1 MVYIIQRILDGLA
14 CREDLASIIAAGAE
28 HGVRP
33 SQMIYY
39 RDLVWVL
46 VAKELK
52 LRYRNT
58 VLGYAWSVLNPLAFA
73 MVFFVVFKI
82 FMRVPI
88 ENYTLY
94 LITGLFPWQWFSNSV
109 TSSNFFFLNNSS
121 LIKKVKFPRYF
132 LVIAGVLNDLI
143 HFAISILV
151 IVAFMIFHHK
161 VPSLNWIVLVPFLVL
176 VQFLLTMGIALTVSS
191 CNLFFRDLERMAG
204 ILVML
209 WFYATPVIYSVK
221 MIPPGLHWTTYVNPM
236 TPVIL
241 CWRSLF
247 LGDPLSLSYLGAAAG
262 WAALIFAVGLL
273 IYKSLEWR
281 FAEIV

>member
-1 MVYIIQRILDGLA
+1 MT
-14 CREDLASIIAAGAE
+14 
-28 HGVRP
+28 
-33 SQMIYY
+33 YY

-82 FMRVPI
+82 VMRVPI
-88 ENYTLY
+88 QNTLF

-109 TSSNFFFLNNSS
+109 TASNFFFLSNSS

-143 HFAISILV
+143 HFALSILV
-151 IVAFMIFHHK
+151 IVGFMIFYHK
-161 VPSLNWIVLVPFLVL
+161 YPSLNWIVLLPFLVL
-176 VQFLLTMGIALTVSS
+176 VQFLLTMGIALIVAS
-191 CNLFFRDLERMAG
+191 CNLFFRDLERLAG

-209 WFYATPVIYSVK
+209 WFYATPVLYSVD
-221 MIPPGLHWTTYVNPM
+221 MIPQGLRWTIYANPM
-236 TPVIL
+236 TSLVL
-241 CWRSLF
+241 CWRSVF
-247 LGDPLSLSYLGAAAG
+247 LGDPLSLCYLGAATG
-262 WAALIFAVGLL
+262 WAVLIFLVGLR

>member
-1 MVYIIQRILDGLA
+1 MDIIQPGFGGLA
-14 CREDLASIIAAGAE
+14 FRQDLASNIAAGAE

-82 FMRVPI
+82 VMRVNIP
-88 ENYTLY
+88 NYTLF
-94 LITGLFPWQWFSNSV
+94 LITGLFPWQWFANSV
-109 TSSNFFFLNNSS
+109 TSSNYFFLNNSS

-143 HFAISILV
+143 HFTLSILV
-151 IVAFMIFHHK
+151 IVVFMVFYHK
-161 VPSLNWIVLVPFLVL
+161 APSLNWIVLVPFMVL
-176 VQFLLTMGIALTVSS
+176 VQFLLTMGIALTASS
-191 CNLFFRDLERMAG
+191 CNLFFRDLERMTG

-209 WFYATPVIYSVK
+209 WFYSTPVIYSVG
-221 MIPPGLHWTTYVNPM
+221 MIPPKFLWWTYANPM
-236 TPVIL
+236 TPVII
-241 CWRSLF
+241 CWRNLF
-247 LGDPLSLSYLGAAAG
+247 LGDPLSLSYLGAAAA
-262 WAALIFAVGLL
+262 WAALIFAVGLR

-281 FAEIV
+281 FAKIV